1 MTVSTPVRLSSP
13 PRPVLGFGGRLRL
26 VPLKTFARWYDRYL
40 QRRVLAELDSRMLED
55 IGVTSQEARHEIS
68 KPFWC

>member
-13 PRPVLGFGGRLRL
+13 PRPVLGFGGK
-26 VPLKTFARWYDRYL
+26 VQFAPLKTFARWYDRYL

-55 IGVTSQEARHEIS
+55 IGVTPQEARREIS
-68 KPFWC
+68 KPFWR